1 MTATPAE
8 APIAKP
14 ALRGAAAAPAAGTRL
29 DWVDVAK
36 GVCIVMVVMM
46 HSTLG
51 VEKAA
56 GAEGWMGYAVAFA
69 KPFRMPDFFLISG
82 LFLALV
88 IDRDWRLY
96 LDRKVVHFAYFYV
109 LWLLIQGAFKWPG
122 LALEEGLGAVVQ
134 AFLVALV
141 DPFGTLWFI
150 YLLPIFFVFA
160 KLVRRV
166 PPLLVLAFAATLES
180 ARVHTGWMVPDE
192 FCARLFYV
200 MLGWYAAP
208 YIFALAD
215 WARARRGLAVAALAA
230 WALLNGLAVFGG
242 VSEWLGVS
250 LLLGSAGAAAIVAGA
265 ALIAGSKAAEPLRY
279 AGERSIVIYL
289 AFFLPMAATRV
300 VLLKTGVVTDVGL
313 IALIVTTAGVIG
325 PLALHWVIVKTGRGR
340 FLFERPDAFRLD
352 AVGQAEPRL
361 RPAKTN

>member
-1 MTATPAE
+1 MMTVRPE
-8 APIAKP
+8 A
-14 ALRGAAAAPAAGTRL
+14 ALAARRV

-36 GVCIVMVVMM
+36 GICIVMVVMM

-56 GAEGWMGYAVAFA
+56 GAQGFMGEIVHFA

-88 IDRDWRLY
+88 IDRPWRLY

-122 LALEEGLGAVVQ
+122 LAMEDGLGAVAH

-160 KLVRRV
+160 KLVKNV
-166 PPLLVLAFAATLES
+166 HPLIVLGFAALLEMLPI
-180 ARVHTGWMVPDE
+180 HTGWMVPDE

-200 MLGWYAAP
+200 MLGWYGAR
-208 YIFALAD
+208 YVFALAD
-215 WARARRGLAVAALAA
+215 WARENRALAAAALAA
-230 WALLNGLAVFGG
+230 WALANGFAVYGG
-242 VSEWLGVS
+242 VSELPVVS
-250 LLLGSAGAAAIVAGA
+250 LALGAAGCAAIVGIS
-265 ALIAGSKAAEPLRY
+265 ALIAESRIAEPLRY
-279 AGERSIVIYL
+279 AGERSIVVYL

-300 VLLKTGVVTDVGL
+300 VLLKTGLVEDVGL
-313 IALIVTTAGVIG
+313 AALIVTIVGVAA
-325 PLALHWVIVKTGRGR
+325 PLALDWVIRRIGWGS
-340 FLFERPDAFRLD
+340 FLFERPKAFHID
-352 AVGQAEPRL
+352 
-361 RPAKTN
+361 RPAARDRRLQAAE